1 MPVRKK
7 KEWEALLEE
16 LKLLLESLEI
26 EYRETKRIRSD
37 GALCVIRGKNVM
49 ILKRN
54 IEAEDKAEV
63 IKREIVRFDLESKYV
78 KPEVREFL
86 EN

>member
-16 LKLLLESLEI
+16 LKLLLDSLGI
-26 EYRETKRIRSD
+26 EYRETKRIKSD
-37 GALCVIRGKNVM
+37 GALCVIRGKNVI

-63 IKREIVRFDLESKYV
+63 IRREIDGFDLESKYV

-86 EN
+86 EE

>member
-16 LKLLLESLEI
+16 LKLLLDSLGI
-26 EYRETKRIRSD
+26 EYRETKRIKSD
-37 GALCVIRGKNVM
+37 GALCLIKGKSVI
-49 ILKRN
+49 IIKRN

-63 IKREIVRFDLESKYV
+63 IKREIGKFDLESKYV

-86 EN
+86 EE

>member
-1 MPVRKK
+1 MAVRKK

-26 EYRETKRIRSD
+26 EFRETKRIKSD
-37 GALCVIRGKNVM
+37 GALCVIKGRKVI

-63 IKREIVRFDLESKYV
+63 IKREIGKFDLESRYI
-78 KPEVREFL
+78 KPEVRDFL
-86 EN
+86 EE